1 MWQRIWAEMEQLL
14 THVGL
19 RLIAAIA
26 VLVVGIWLGRK
37 LVDAMFRKNRL
48 TKMDA
53 SVHSFLHSAVKILL
67 YVLVVIIAAGILGI
81 PMTSFITVLASAGV
95 AIGLA
100 LQGSLAN
107 FAGGLMILLFKP
119 FQIGDYIET
128 DKYAGE
134 VREIN
139 VFYTLLVTYDK
150 KHITLPNG
158 TLSNGAVINHFTEP
172 IRRLD
177 CVFHVAY
184 DRDIAYTERTLL
196 DAAAKIPYVLSDPA
210 PVVHLSENGE
220 SSLDFTLRVWSESAH
235 YWDVDAA
242 IHSAV
247 KQALDQAQIKMPYPQ
262 MDIHLKR

>member
-1 MWQRIWAEMEQLL
+1 M
-14 THVGL
+14 
-19 RLIAAIA
+19 
-26 VLVVGIWLGRK
+26 
-37 LVDAMFRKNRL
+37 

-184 DRDIAYTERTLL
+184 DSDIAYTERTLL

-235 YWDVDAA
+235 YWNVDAA

>member
-1 MWQRIWAEMEQLL
+1 MAENLGGDG
-14 THVGL
+14 TTFDTCGV
-19 RLIAAIA
+19 A
-26 VLVVGIWLGRK
+26 VDRRDRCAGCGIWLGRK

-128 DKYAGE
+128 D
-134 VREIN
+134 
-139 VFYTLLVTYDK
+139 
-150 KHITLPNG
+150 
-158 TLSNGAVINHFTEP
+158 
-172 IRRLD
+172 
-177 CVFHVAY
+177 
-184 DRDIAYTERTLL
+184 
-196 DAAAKIPYVLSDPA
+196 
-210 PVVHLSENGE
+210 
-220 SSLDFTLRVWSESAH
+220 
-235 YWDVDAA
+235 
-242 IHSAV
+242 
-247 KQALDQAQIKMPYPQ
+247 
-262 MDIHLKR
+262 

>member
-139 VFYTLLVTYDK
+139 VFYTLLVT
-150 KHITLPNG
+150 
-158 TLSNGAVINHFTEP
+158 
-172 IRRLD
+172 
-177 CVFHVAY
+177 
-184 DRDIAYTERTLL
+184 
-196 DAAAKIPYVLSDPA
+196 
-210 PVVHLSENGE
+210 
-220 SSLDFTLRVWSESAH
+220 
-235 YWDVDAA
+235 
-242 IHSAV
+242 
-247 KQALDQAQIKMPYPQ
+247 
-262 MDIHLKR
+262 